1 MLEQNEIRALLVYTL
16 LPFGAHA
23 QEDPAVAALHRL
35 EAEMSQALVERDAAA
50 LDRLWHEDLVFIGT
64 NGRQFTK
71 AERLAGQQI
80 AEARRAGE
88 TNTNDDVDVRI
99 EGDLATVV
107 VTSTW
112 TIPTDA
118 AVTKSRF
125 RALHVWTRAG
135 GQWRL
140 LGGQVAVL
148 RD

>member
-1 MLEQNEIRALLVYTL
+1 MARCLLCAL
-16 LPFGAHA
+16 LPFAAHS
-23 QEDPAVAALHRL
+23 QEDADVAVLRRL
-35 EAEMSQALVERDAAA
+35 EAEMSRALVERDAAA

-71 AERLAGQQI
+71 AERLAGQRI
-80 AEARRAGE
+80 AEGRRDGE
-88 TNTNDDVDVRI
+88 TNTNDDVAVRI

-118 AVTKSRF
+118 ALTASRF
-125 RALHVWTRAG
+125 RALHVWRRASG
-135 GQWRL
+135 EWRL
-140 LGGQVAVL
+140 LAAQVASL